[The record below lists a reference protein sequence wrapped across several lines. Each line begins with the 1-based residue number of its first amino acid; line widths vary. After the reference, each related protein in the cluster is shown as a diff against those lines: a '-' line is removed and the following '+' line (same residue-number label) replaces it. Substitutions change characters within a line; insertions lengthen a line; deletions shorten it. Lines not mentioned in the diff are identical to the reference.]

1 MKNSPIIAV
10 DTFLRGISCENWV
23 KNMGTFKNDAKFA
36 LTGKGLLVRIITG
49 LTNSLVYSE
58 AFKNAAR
65 KRPAD
70 FTRDRKMTFE
80 EVVLFMLTSA
90 KCSTQCSL
98 RRFFA
103 ALGKEAMMKQQSF
116 SEARAKINVS
126 AFVQLFQLTVG
137 AMTENLQETWE
148 GYLVYAIDGSKIA
161 LPADK
166 GLLAHFGPAGR
177 GGTSPTA
184 QASIL
189 YDVPNDIVV
198 DALIGPMSVDERT
211 MASRHVEN
219 CKNFAQGAGKLFI
232 FDRGYPSF
240 ELVEEL
246 EGGGFSYVMRVRSK
260 FSVEIDAQAA
270 PDGYAWLEQGGK
282 RIKLRVV
289 KFDLDSGMQETL
301 ITNLTDK
308 NLDVA
313 AFKKLYFMRWPVET
327 KYDVVKNKLQLE
339 NFTSRTVEGVEQDF
353 YAAMYLTNVAAAAAS
368 DAQAEIDEAR
378 EGKNNKYRYKA
389 NLNEA
394 IGVLKDRLILA
405 LAEDS
410 PRKQAKLIQK
420 IIDEVT
426 RSVTPIRGDRSVPR
440 SSSSR
445 KCKFHHNRKAN
456 C

>member
-1 MKNSPIIAV
+1 MKTGENWGKTALTCRRRLVKIIA
-10 DTFLRGISCENWV
+10 E
-23 KNMGTFKNDAKFA
+23 
-36 LTGKGLLVRIITG
+36 
-49 LTNSLVYSE
+49 LTNRLACSE
-58 AFKNAAR
+58 EFKKSAR
-65 KRPAD
+65 KKPSD
-70 FTRDRKMTFE
+70 FTRNRKMPFG

-103 ALGKEAMMKQQSF
+103 ALGKEVSMKQQSF

-137 AMTENLQETWE
+137 AMTENLCETWG
-148 GYLVYAIDGSKIA
+148 GYLVYAVDGSKIA
-161 LPADK
+161 LPSDK

-177 GGTSPTA
+177 GGASPTA

-211 MASRHVEN
+211 MASRHIEN
-219 CKNFAQGAGKLFI
+219 CKGFAPGADKLFI

-240 ELVEEL
+240 GLVEDL
-246 EGGGFSYVMRVRSK
+246 ESGGFSYVMRVRSK
-260 FSVEIDAQAA
+260 FSVEIDAQEA
-270 PDGYAWLEQGGK
+270 PDGHAWLEQDGK
-282 RIKLRVV
+282 RIRVRVV
-289 KFDLDSGMQETL
+289 KFDLDSGVTETL
-301 ITNLTDK
+301 ITNLADES
-308 NLDVA
+308 LDVA

-327 KYDVVKNKLQLE
+327 KYDVVKNKLQIE

-368 DAQAEIDEAR
+368 DAQAEIDGAR
-378 EGKNNKYRYKA
+378 EGKNNKYKYKA
-389 NLNEA
+389 NVNEL
-394 IGVLKDRLILA
+394 IGVLKDRLVFA

-426 RSVTPIRGDRSVPR
+426 MSVTPVREGRSVPR
-440 SSSSR
+440 NSPR